1 MKPWKVICFAF
12 FLTSLVLVRGEDA
25 EKGSADAASVGG
37 SASAKTTDSDTVRR
51 EAEAMSSDGFS
62 AEELKMMESTG
73 EKHQFQAEVNRLM
86 DIIINSLYSNREI
99 FLRELISNSA
109 DALDKIRFKALTKP
123 ELRDDEPL
131 DIKLKFDKELKTITI
146 LDNGIGMTKDQ
157 LIQDLGVLAKS
168 GTSDFL
174 ETAMKGGDESMGL
187 IGQFGVGFY
196 SVYLVSDK
204 VTVVSKHN
212 DDDQHV
218 WESTAN
224 SVFTVAKDPRGN
236 TLGKHGTEITLH
248 LKEDAEEYLNE
259 AEIEKYVK
267 KYSQFINFP
276 ISLWTTRTE
285 TEEVPIEEEE
295 QDEAVTDDDEA
306 DEDGEDDLDIS
317 EEDEDDEPAKP
328 KTKTVEK
335 EVNEWKRLN
344 TVKAIWSRPKSEISE
359 EEYFDFY
366 KSLSKDNEDP
376 AEKVHFVAEGE
387 ITFRSILYIPKR
399 APPGLYDRYHDKAT
413 NIKLFVRKVMISE
426 EFDDFLPK
434 YLSFVQGVVDSDD
447 LPLNV
452 SRETLAQSRVLKVM
466 SKKIVRKVLEMLRK
480 MAEREE
486 DDDDDEDEDEEEEEE
501 EEQEEKEEEDKE
513 VDEGEEEAKQA
524 YSNFWKEFGKSIK
537 MGIISDRKNK
547 SKLAKLLRFPSSKS
561 EDKPISLESYVDRMK
576 EDQKKIYY
584 ITGESVELLKTCP
597 AVEKLL
603 KLDYEVLYMADS
615 IDEYVLQS
623 LTEFDGVSL
632 QSAAKEDLK
641 FGNEDSDSFKEQQE
655 EFKPLLDW
663 LKDTLNEKVDKVKI
677 SNRLT
682 TTPVVL
688 VSSQY
693 GWSGNMERVMKAQA
707 LRDSSKMKY
716 QAPKKTLEINPRHPI
731 ITALKAKVEED
742 TDDASLKDISTLL
755 YDTALLQNGFLMEE
769 PQEFAT
775 IINRVVSMGLNVDP
789 SAEIAERVAES
800 PEEEEEEEEE
810 AGEEAGEEADEAE
823 E

>member
-1 MKPWKVICFAF
+1 
-12 FLTSLVLVRGEDA
+12 
-25 EKGSADAASVGG
+25 
-37 SASAKTTDSDTVRR
+37 
-51 EAEAMSSDGFS
+51 MSPDGLS
-62 AEELKMMESTG
+62 AEDYEAIEKSG

-109 DALDKIRFKALTKP
+109 DALDKIRFKSLTKP
-123 ELRDDEPL
+123 ELLDDDPL
-131 DIKLKFDKELKTITI
+131 DIKIKFDKELKTITI
-146 LDNGIGMTKDQ
+146 TDNGIGMTKDN

-168 GTSDFL
+168 GTSEFL
-174 ETAMKGGDESMGL
+174 DAAMSGSTEAMGL

-366 KSLSKDNEDP
+366 KSLSKDDEDP

-413 NIKLFVRKVMISE
+413 NIKLFVRKVMISDS
-426 EFDDFLPK
+426 FDDFLPK
-434 YLSFVQGVVDSDD
+434 YLSFVRGVVDSDD

-501 EEQEEKEEEDKE
+501 EEEQEEKEEEEDKE

-615 IDEYVLQS
+615 I
-623 LTEFDGVSL
+623 
-632 QSAAKEDLK
+632 
-641 FGNEDSDSFKEQQE
+641 
-655 EFKPLLDW
+655 
-663 LKDTLNEKVDKVKI
+663 
-677 SNRLT
+677 
-682 TTPVVL
+682 
-688 VSSQY
+688 
-693 GWSGNMERVMKAQA
+693 
-707 LRDSSKMKY
+707 
-716 QAPKKTLEINPRHPI
+716 
-731 ITALKAKVEED
+731 
-742 TDDASLKDISTLL
+742 
-755 YDTALLQNGFLMEE
+755 
-769 PQEFAT
+769 
-775 IINRVVSMGLNVDP
+775 
-789 SAEIAERVAES
+789 
-800 PEEEEEEEEE
+800 
-810 AGEEAGEEADEAE
+810 
-823 E
+823 